1 MGIGLVLS
9 GGGARC
15 FAQIGALKALED
27 QGIEIGAIAANS
39 TAAILAALYAAGM
52 PASDLYELV
61 SDLDYSSFFHLDG
74 NGGLLGHEGVVE
86 LLREHV
92 PETFEELAI
101 PLAVPA
107 VDIEN
112 AEMLVFSAG
121 PLIEPVCASNA
132 FPGLFVPVEHRG
144 RFLMDGGIIDNVPV
158 DLIRPLNEGPVV
170 VVDCRLSPT
179 MSLDLRSPE
188 EGLLARVKAAF
199 SSSTTLTFD
208 ILMKAYTITQS
219 RLIELT
225 YCMHPPD
232 LTIRP
237 ELGDHFGIEDF
248 GRLDEGFDLGY
259 QATVSGIEGL
269 GS

>member
-1 MGIGLVLS
+1 MS

-27 QGIEIGAIAANS
+27 RGIEIGAIAANS
-39 TAAILAALYAAGM
+39 TAAILAAFYAAGM
-52 PASDLYELV
+52 PASTLYELV
-61 SDLDYSSFFHLDG
+61 SELNYSRFFRLDG
-74 NGGLLGHEGVVE
+74 NGGLLGHEGVAQ

-92 PETFEELAI
+92 PETFEELEI

-107 VDIEN
+107 VDIEG

-121 PLIEPVCASNA
+121 PLIEPICASNA
-132 FPGLFVPVEHRG
+132 LPGLFVPVKHSG

-158 DLIRPLNEGPVV
+158 DLIRPLSDGPVV

-179 MSLDLRSPE
+179 MSLELHDME
-188 EGLLARVKAAF
+188 EGLWERAKAAF
-199 SSSTTLTFD
+199 SSSTPLTFD

-219 RLIELT
+219 RLVELT

-237 ELGDHFGIEDF
+237 DLGDDFGIQDF

-259 QATVSGIEGL
+259 QAAVSDLEGL